1 MKIGREKCRMK
12 NRGFVT
18 YALACDATRAL
29 VHRKNFKE
37 FFTLTAADSWLQPD
51 YVKSVENIFINP
63 SIIQNSSKLLTT
75 LNDDC
80 LLHIM
85 SFLDP
90 LDVFTLKKVC
100 WKFFELSEFYFRT
113 IKSLNFMEIKGKKKL
128 TLLEAKI
135 VSDKIGKN
143 IKNLTVNS
151 DKFNNQRI
159 LNFIPKYFRNVKV
172 LKLIGFKLENVN
184 FWQQM
189 KKILLNL
196 EILDLSDNSLIDE
209 SFLNC
214 FINNDKKLK
223 ALNVSNSNVY
233 GDFLEKVQ
241 FIESLNI
248 SECRNINGRQL
259 IPYLKANENLKA
271 LNLGKCPNVYG
282 RALNEMLTHALHLK
296 SLTLNNYY
304 IDEDTSR
311 FIIPNINSMQNLEEL
326 CIQNINYPPCD
337 QLLRTINL
345 KNSIETLNISYG
357 NMTLTTVYAIST
369 MKYLKKLIMNFKTSV
384 SDDLIEYLTDKEKLE
399 EIHIA
404 GCSYLSPENVLRLI
418 EIKTLKFLDISR
430 CYGFTNEFIIE
441 ASKILK
447 SSQPRDR
454 FLMHVGQTEIE
465 PSVYEEN
472 ELANDCRKYLTL
484 KWTTT
489 KDLEHDYDIDEENN
503 RTEQQ
508 INECFNIEG
517 EKNIF

>member
-1 MKIGREKCRMK
+1 MK

-29 VHRKNFKE
+29 VHRKNFNE
-37 FFTLTAADSWLQPD
+37 YFTLFAADSWLQPD
-51 YVKSVENIFINP
+51 YIKSSENIFINP
-63 SIIQNSSKLLTT
+63 QIDQKYSTLLTT
-75 LNDDC
+75 LDDDC
-80 LLHIM
+80 LLHVM

-90 LDVFTLKKVC
+90 LDVFTLKKIC
-100 WKFFELSEFYFRT
+100 WKFLELSEFYFRT

-128 TLLEAKI
+128 TLLESKI
-135 VSDKIGKN
+135 VSEKVGKKV
-143 IKNLTVNS
+143 KNLTVNS

-159 LNFIPKYFRNVKV
+159 LNFIPKYFTNLKV
-172 LKLIGFKLENVN
+172 LKLIGFKLDNVN
-184 FWQQM
+184 YWQQM

-196 EILDLSDNSLIDE
+196 EVLDLSDNSLIDE
-209 SFLNC
+209 SFVNC
-214 FINNDKKLK
+214 FNGNVKKLR
-223 ALNVSNSNVY
+223 ALNVANSNVY

-259 IPYLKANENLKA
+259 IAYVKANQNLRD

-311 FIIPNINSMQNLEEL
+311 FIIPNINSMLHLEEL

-357 NMTLTTVYAIST
+357 NLTLTTVYAIST
-369 MKYLKKLIMNFKTSV
+369 MKHLKKLIMNFKTSV
-384 SDDLIEYLTDKEKLE
+384 SDDLVEYLIDKEKLE

-404 GCSYLSPENVLRLI
+404 GCSYLSPDNVLRLL

-430 CYGFTNEFIIE
+430 CYGFNNEFIQE
-441 ASKILK
+441 ASKILA

-454 FLMHVGQTEIE
+454 FLMHVGQTDIE
-465 PSVYEEN
+465 SSIYEDN
-472 ELANDCRKYLTL
+472 KFVSDCRKYLTL
-484 KWTTT
+484 EWITT
-489 KDLEHDYDIDEENN
+489 KDLEHDYDIDEENKYN
-503 RTEQQ
+503 PAEQQ
-508 INECFNIEG
+508 TNECFNIDG
-517 EKNIF
+517 EFSENLN